1 MGGRG
6 SKSRIEIRK
15 KQPPAEAKIEEE
27 RSETP
32 EEPDL
37 EDLFGDLWSGSA
49 TEEEILGTVPETVEP
64 EEDTS
69 GIGRYG
75 IPESKY
81 PADIRLTD
89 YDRSRLEAIEKYWD
103 SSYKLPDDMV
113 AIHDDELRLA
123 RGDTGFYSASQLA
136 ADRERQEERIRIAN
150 DAIADRKASGYK
162 GASREESYA
171 KWKSIRRSLDEADEV
186 EKGDVLKMARV
197 GERGIRYWQRE
208 RKAAER
214 ELKRID
220 FTEKLYKR
228 FTFARSV

>member
-6 SKSRIEIRK
+6 SKSRIKTRK
-15 KQPPAEAKIEEE
+15 KQPPAEERLEEE
-27 RSETP
+27 RTL

-49 TEEEILGTVPETVEP
+49 TEEEIFGTVSETIEP

-103 SSYKLPDDMV
+103 SSYKLPDNMA

-123 RGDTGFYSASQLA
+123 RGDTGFYNANQLA
-136 ADRERQEERIRIAN
+136 VDRERQEERIRIAN
-150 DAIADRKASGYK
+150 DVIADRKASGYK

-228 FTFARSV
+228 FTFARTL